1 MWCLNWKYEPATCSG
16 WSEFHREMVWRKKEN
31 WRALVCAN
39 GWYNWREFVLKLWG
53 ICLGVKKWHRPWL
66 ILNSRHN
73 FKKFP
78 PLNLFLSIMPLQS
91 SRRCQ
96 WQASYNDVGFNNW
109 QKPLQS
115 VSIPHAIGM
124 VMTWYQSK
132 QGMLWYA
139 QLCTCKRESW

>member
-1 MWCLNWKYEPATCSG
+1 MNQQPSG
-16 WSEFHREMVWRKKEN
+16 CSEFHREMVWGKKEN
-31 WRALVCAN
+31 WKALVRAN
-39 GWYNWREFVLKLWG
+39 GWYNWKEFILKLWG
-53 ICLGVKKWHRPWL
+53 ICLGVKIPVGKWRRPWL

-78 PLNLFLSIMPLQS
+78 PLFLSIMPLQS

-115 VSIPHAIGM
+115 PAWAFHMPLVCWWHDTNPNKGC
-124 VMTWYQSK
+124 W
-132 QGMLWYA
+132 WYA